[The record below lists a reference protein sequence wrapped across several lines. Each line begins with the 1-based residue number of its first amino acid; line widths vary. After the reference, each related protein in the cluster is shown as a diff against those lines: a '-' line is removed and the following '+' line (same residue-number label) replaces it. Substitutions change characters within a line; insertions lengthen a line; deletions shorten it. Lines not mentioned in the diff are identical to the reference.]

1 MNQAFAIAPAPRS
14 QPSRLG
20 AWGSWGASE
29 EEASSQLDLASLVPL
44 VADVVSSAQDPYQ
57 QAAVWRQRAAWY
69 RSIGFEQRAKV
80 LEAKAEAAERRF
92 ALELEA
98 EQSTRE
104 WRGLGK
110 TGLIVGIGVGVSL
123 IVLLLAAAVRTTR
136 PSRAPRKRK
145 PRLRIAGS

>member
-1 MNQAFAIAPAPRS
+1 MARSLSISHGSRS

-20 AWGSWGASE
+20 TWGSWGTAE
-29 EEASSQLDLASLVPL
+29 ESSSGFDVAALVPL

-69 RSIGFEQRAKV
+69 RSIGLEQRART
-80 LEAKAEAAERRF
+80 LEAKADAAERRL
-92 ALELEA
+92 ALELES

-123 IVLLLAAAVRTTR
+123 IMLLLAGAVRVSRGPRGATR
-136 PSRAPRKRK
+136 RR
-145 PRLRIAGS
+145 PRLRVSES